1 MNVKKL
7 FLMMAAVSG
16 ALALCQC
23 SSEAPPPP
31 GTVRMVDQQAI
42 VLMQEARAKE
52 AKNDLSGAIKKYRR
66 VVEKHPLSREA
77 PLARFRMAELYEARK
92 EPAEAFDQYQK
103 LIDRHPDSPLYR
115 QAMSRQK
122 EMAFGAASG
131 ALTNRVLWM
140 FDVRMDPTNVTEW
153 LKHVRDNAPYAPTAP
168 QAMNVL
174 GNYLAARGRM
184 KEAIEA
190 YQNLVDNYPNSPLAP
205 TAQLQIATLYRQAA
219 ADGDRNHVNVARA
232 QEAYEDYLQRYP
244 NSARAGAARAD
255 LAAMKR
261 ELVAQQL
268 EVAEYYLTKMK
279 DADAAVFCYQ
289 EVASKGSINPA
300 AAARAKAR
308 LKELRVTSR

>member
-7 FLMMAAVSG
+7 LVMMAAVSG
-16 ALALCQC
+16 TLVLCQC

-42 VLMQEARAKE
+42 ALMQEARAKE
-52 AKNDLSGAIKKYRR
+52 AKNDLSGAIKKYKR
-66 VVEKHPLSREA
+66 VVEKHPLSKDA
-77 PLARFRMAELYEARK
+77 PQARFRMAELYEARK
-92 EPAEAFDQYQK
+92 EPADAIDQYQK
-103 LIDRHPDSPLYR
+103 LIDRHPDSPLYK
-115 QAMSRQK
+115 QAMERQK

-140 FDVRMDPTNVTEW
+140 FDVRMDPKNVTEW
-153 LKHVRDNAPYAPTAP
+153 LNHVRDNAPYAPTAP

-174 GNYLAARGRM
+174 GSYLAARGRM

-190 YQNLVDNYPNSPLAP
+190 YQNLVDNHPHSPLAP
-205 TAQLQIATLYRQAA
+205 TAQL
-219 ADGDRNHVNVARA
+219 VNVARA

-244 NSARAGAARAD
+244 TSARAGAARSD

-279 DADAAVFCYQ
+279 DTDAAIFCYQ
-289 EVASKGSINPA
+289 EVASKGSVNPA
-300 AAARAKAR
+300 AAAKAKAR
-308 LKELRVTSR
+308 LKKLGVTSR

>member
-1 MNVKKL
+1 
-7 FLMMAAVSG
+7 MAAVSG

-42 VLMQEARAKE
+42 ALMQEARAKE

-66 VVEKHPLSREA
+66 
-77 PLARFRMAELYEARK
+77 FRMAELYEARK
-92 EPAEAFDQYQK
+92 EPADAFDQYQK

-115 QAMSRQK
+115 QAMARQK

>member
-42 VLMQEARAKE
+42 ALMQEARAKE

-77 PLARFRMAELYEARK
+77 PQARFRMAELYEARK
-92 EPAEAFDQYQK
+92 EPADAFDQYQK

-115 QAMSRQK
+115 QAMARQK

-153 LKHVRDNAPYAPTAP
+153 LN
-168 QAMNVL
+168 
-174 GNYLAARGRM
+174 
-184 KEAIEA
+184 
-190 YQNLVDNYPNSPLAP
+190 QNLADNYPNSPLAP